1 MHAWEAIEQSL
12 TYIEEHLAEE
22 ILTEKLA
29 NTVGLSPFYFQ
40 RLFKRLV
47 NKPVQEYVKLR
58 RLAKVIENLKSTE
71 QRILDVALDY
81 GFSSHANFT
90 RAFKETYGITPENY
104 RRDLPMLNTFDKP
117 EVSMN
122 YVLTDEGV
130 PLVVGNIVLEIQK
143 KTLEKPEIYL
153 GLETKVRV
161 SEQIPV
167 GESTGVDVPGQL
179 WKRYHMEKASIT
191 AKFNTN
197 VEMGMSYTEDTAQSL
212 FTYFAGGLVQNL
224 PEPLPA
230 GFVKRELSPGE
241 YIVCRIEAETF
252 EDLVTVALN
261 QASKYLF
268 GTWLPHH
275 SLTTEPFSAEKYYH
289 NSAGMAYMEIWVK
302 PLSLKEKTNRILSAL
317 TIICNYAI
325 IG

>member
-1 MHAWEAIEQSL
+1 
-12 TYIEEHLAEE
+12 
-22 ILTEKLA
+22 
-29 NTVGLSPFYFQ
+29 
-40 RLFKRLV
+40 
-47 NKPVQEYVKLR
+47 
-58 RLAKVIENLKSTE
+58 
-71 QRILDVALDY
+71 
-81 GFSSHANFT
+81 
-90 RAFKETYGITPENY
+90 
-104 RRDLPMLNTFDKP
+104 MLNTFDKP

-179 WKRYHMEKASIT
+179 WKRYHTKKASIT

-197 VEMGMSYTEDTAQSL
+197 VEMGMSYTEDTAQNL

-230 GFVKRELSPGE
+230 GFVKRELSLGE

-275 SLTTEPFSAEKYYH
+275 SLTTEPFSTEKYYH

-302 PLSLKEKTNRILSAL
+302 PLSLKEKN
-317 TIICNYAI
+317 
-325 IG
+325 

>member
-1 MHAWEAIEQSL
+1 MHAYEAIEQSL
-12 TYIEEHLAEE
+12 TYIEEHLTTEE
-22 ILTEKLA
+22 LA
-29 NTVGLSPFYFQ
+29 NTVGLSTFYFQ

-90 RAFKETYGITPENY
+90 RAFKETYGITPESY

-122 YVLTDEGV
+122 YVLVDEGV
-130 PLVVGNIVLEIQK
+130 PLVVGNIVLEIQR

-153 GLETKVRV
+153 GLETEVRI
-161 SEQIPV
+161 SEQMPV

-179 WKRYHMEKASIT
+179 WKRYHMEKASIAANLNT
-191 AKFNTN
+191 A
-197 VEMGMSYTEDTAQSL
+197 VEMGMSHAEGTAQNL
-212 FTYFAGGLVQNL
+212 FTYFAGGLVQNIPDRL
-224 PEPLPA
+224 QD
-230 GFVKRELSPGE
+230 GFVKRELSAGE
-241 YIVCRIEAETF
+241 YIVCRVEAENF
-252 EDLVTVALN
+252 ENLVTVALD

-268 GTWLPHH
+268 GTWLQHH
-275 SLTTEPFSAEKYYH
+275 SLATEPFSAEKYYRD
-289 NSAGMAYMEIWVK
+289 AEDMAYMEIWVK
-302 PLSLKEKTNRILSAL
+302 PLSLKNKS
-317 TIICNYAI
+317 
-325 IG
+325 